1 MRRRIGVELD
11 LEDALDARFLVDYL
25 ATKQRGRWVR
35 ACLMLGYLVSTG
47 KITIKEDGA
56 NSTSSAAEAVEELV
70 ARAEAESDDDAPKQR
85 GGGIGNSL
93 FGIK

>member
-47 KITIKEDGA
+47 KITIKEDGGNA
-56 NSTSSAAEAVEELV
+56 APTSAEALEEAV
-70 ARAEAESDDDAPKQR
+70 ARVEADEDQPKQR

>member
-1 MRRRIGVELD
+1 
-11 LEDALDARFLVDYL
+11 
-25 ATKQRGRWVR
+25 
-35 ACLMLGYLVSTG
+35 
-47 KITIKEDGA
+47 
-56 NSTSSAAEAVEELV
+56 VEELV